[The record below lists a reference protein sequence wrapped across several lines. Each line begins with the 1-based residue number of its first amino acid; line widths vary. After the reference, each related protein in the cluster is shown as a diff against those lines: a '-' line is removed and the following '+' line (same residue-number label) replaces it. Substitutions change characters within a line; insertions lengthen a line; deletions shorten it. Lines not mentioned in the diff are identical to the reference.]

1 MAYIRFL
8 RDKRGYE
15 NTYVFHG
22 SVVDGRSRPR
32 LLYWFRTPP
41 NVKVGRLS
49 LDPAAIRA
57 VEANNPE
64 VRFDWNKMLKVRGTP
79 KPGQRET
86 GQTRA
91 RTRRARRPAPKASVP
106 APDPEAPAVSP
117 ALVEAPAVSPAPVE
131 STSSVLTCGPE
142 SSPTVEPE
150 AVVPVDADELAAK
163 AHRESLAD
171 AEPMPDETE
180 EHPVVALMGH
190 ETLARLRTRYAEI
203 RARIDEKPLDPEQ
216 LDTIRAE
223 AEKLNP
229 DRWTQIEDAVAGIE
243 RFESEVEVLK
253 AQLGRRPPRQRRND
267 S

>member
-57 VEANNPE
+57 VEANNPD

-79 KPGQRET
+79 KPGQREPE
-86 GQTRA
+86 QARA
-91 RTRRARRPAPKASVP
+91 RSRRGRRPAPKASVP
-106 APDPEAPAVSP
+106 ASETEAPAV
-117 ALVEAPAVSPAPVE
+117 APATVE
-131 STSSVLTCGPE
+131 SSSLALTSSPE
-142 SSPTVEPE
+142 LPLTVEVE
-150 AVVPVDADELAAK
+150 SETVAPVDADELAAK
-163 AHRESLAD
+163 AHLESLAD
-171 AEPMPDETE
+171 AEPIPDETV
-180 EHPVVALMGH
+180 EHPVVSLMGH
-190 ETLARLRTRYAEI
+190 ETLARLRARYAEI
-203 RARIDEKPLDPEQ
+203 RARIEENPLDPEQ

-229 DRWTQIEDAVAGIE
+229 DRWTQIEEAVAGIE
-243 RFESEVEVLK
+243 RFESEVKVLK
-253 AQLGRRPPRQRRND
+253 AQLGRRPPRHRRDD

>member
-1 MAYIRFL
+1 MPYLRFF

-22 SVVDGRSRPR
+22 SAVDGRSRPR

-86 GQTRA
+86 GEPRA
-91 RTRRARRPAPKASVP
+91 RRGRRPAPKASVP
-106 APDPEAPAVSP
+106 APEPEVPGVSPAPAEAPAVSP
-117 ALVEAPAVSPAPVE
+117 VPME
-131 STSSVLTCGPE
+131 STSPVLTSGPE
-142 SSPTVEPE
+142 SSPPLEPE
-150 AVVPVDADELAAK
+150 AVAPVDADELAAK
-163 AHRESLAD
+163 AHLESLAD
-171 AEPMPDETE
+171 AEPILEETE
-180 EHPVVALMGH
+180 EHPVVTLMGH
-190 ETLARLRTRYAEI
+190 ETLVRLRARYAEI

-216 LDTIRAE
+216 LDTIGTE

-229 DRWTQIEDAVAGIE
+229 DRWTKIEDAVAGIE

-253 AQLGRRPPRQRRND
+253 AQLGRRPPRQRRDD